1 MSDGSNHGQGEAAGQ
16 ALLGWSEVER
26 LTGFSRGTI
35 EAMLLR
41 PECYSLPKFP
51 PPQYAANGDFAGW
64 RAEDIA
70 AYVEAL
76 EEEVDAE
83 LSDYESQTGEKEE
96 IERDEEVD

>member
-1 MSDGSNHGQGEAAGQ
+1 MTDATSHDKSEVANQT
-16 ALLGWSEVER
+16 LLGWDEVER
-26 LTGFSRGTI
+26 LTGFSRATI

-41 PECYSLPKFP
+41 PECYSFP
-51 PPQYAANGDFAGW
+51 TFPRPQYAANGDIAGW

-70 AYVEAL
+70 GYVEVL

-96 IERDEEVD
+96 TERDEEED